1 MSNKPFSTTNRRR
14 FIRLALGGAS
24 TLAATSIAGPFAS
37 AIAADAP
44 TRTKLSKKLTLK
56 FATIV
61 AESFPYV
68 DGARRWKQL
77 IEERTAGTVEVQI
90 FHTAQ
95 LGDERTI
102 NEGVLAGSIHAG
114 IGAGA
119 WAGFVPA
126 YNVVELPFLIKSLKH
141 MYTLADG
148 ELGRK
153 IAQQAESKGFKVLAY
168 YSAGD
173 LHFQTRTKPIRNI
186 NDIKGLK
193 IRVIENRALVDGL
206 RAMGAVPTPLPYPQ
220 IYTALQQ
227 GTVDG
232 TGNDILSVTT
242 LKMYEVAKFFTM
254 ASYAAEPRPMIMSKN
269 FFDGLPADLQK
280 ILLETAQESAVYER
294 RVFEERMAGGFQE
307 AKKNGM
313 TFLELEDREKWVNA
327 VRPVWDDF
335 GKNMPGAAE
344 LIQIIQRTK

>member
-1 MSNKPFSTTNRRR
+1 MSKNPSGPNGRRR
-14 FIRLALGGAS
+14 FLHSALGAAS
-24 TLAATSIAGPFAS
+24 SLAAASMAGRFGS
-37 AIAADAP
+37 AAAAEAP
-44 TRTKLSKKLTLK
+44 ARAKLPKKLTLK
-56 FATIV
+56 FATIT

-77 IEERTAGTVEVQI
+77 VEERTSGTVEIQI

-102 NEGVLAGSIHAG
+102 NEGILAGSIHAG
-114 IGAGA
+114 VGAGA

-141 MYTLADG
+141 MYVLADG
-148 ELGRK
+148 ELGQK
-153 IAQQAESKGFKVLAY
+153 IAQQAETKGFKVLAY

-173 LHFQTRTKPIRNI
+173 LHFQTRTKPIRNL

-193 IRVIENRALVDGL
+193 MRVIENRALVDGF
-206 RAMGAVPTPLPYPQ
+206 RALGAVPTPLPYPQ

-232 TGNDILSVTT
+232 TANDILSVTT

-254 ASYAAEPRPMIMSKN
+254 SGYVAEPRPLIMSKT
-269 FFDGLPADLQK
+269 FFDGMPPDVQK
-280 ILLETAQESAVYER
+280 VLLEAAQESAVYER
-294 RVFEERMAGGFQE
+294 RVFEDKMAGAFQE
-307 AKKNGM
+307 AKKSGM
-313 TFLELEDREKWVNA
+313 TFLELADREKWVDA
-327 VRPVWDDF
+327 VRPVWNDF

-344 LIQIIQRTK
+344 LIQIIQRTA